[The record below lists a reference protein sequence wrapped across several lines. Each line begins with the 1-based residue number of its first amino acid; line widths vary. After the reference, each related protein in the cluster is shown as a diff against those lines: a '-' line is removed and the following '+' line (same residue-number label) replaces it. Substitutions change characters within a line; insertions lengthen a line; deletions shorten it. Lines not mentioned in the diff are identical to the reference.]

1 MGRWAGALGGAAV
14 AAAAVLALGMSG
26 RAVAQAPAA
35 APAPPPCTPTA
46 DLKLICGLKGAPED
60 LVRAPDSDWLIASGY
75 VPNSGEGGITLI
87 DSVSKLAQRAALGG
101 AKPRAPYTDCD
112 GPPDAAHLST
122 HGLNLKRTGRGKGLL
137 YAVGHGG
144 REAIEVYDVAAGGK
158 DLPRLT
164 WIGCIRPGAGAS
176 MNSVAPFA
184 DGRVAYTDFLHAPG
198 TFRDML
204 AGKVTGAAYVWA
216 PGKGAVKVEGSDL
229 AGPNGIEVTP
239 DGRWLFVA
247 VTGTNE
253 VLRFDLKTPGA
264 AAAHIKPGLR
274 TDNLRWA
281 DGKLL
286 LAGPDMSACTP
297 GDRTCRGRLVV
308 SALDPKTLK
317 VGLVMAVMSEP
328 AFPAL
333 SVGLIAH
340 GEMWLGTPQGDR
352 VAYRPLKP

>member
-1 MGRWAGALGGAAV
+1 MGRWWAGAWLAAG
-14 AAAAVLALGMSG
+14 LALGVG
-26 RAVAQAPAA
+26 GQAAAQTQAPA
-35 APAPPPCTPTA
+35 APPPCTPTA
-46 DLKLICGLKGAPED
+46 DLKFICGLKGAPED
-60 LVRAPDSDWLIASGY
+60 LVRAPDSDWIIASGY
-75 VPNSGEGGITLI
+75 VPNNGEGGITLI
-87 DSVSKLAQRAALGG
+87 DPVSHLAQRAALGG
-101 AKPRAPYTDCD
+101 AKPRAPYADCD

-137 YAVGHGG
+137 FAVAHGG
-144 REAIEVYDVAAGGK
+144 REAIEVYDVTAGGK

-164 WIGCIRPGAGAS
+164 WVGCIRPAAGSS

-184 DGRVAYTDFLHAPG
+184 DGRVAYTDFLHQPA

-204 AGKVTGAAYVWA
+204 SGKVTGAVYVWT
-216 PGKGAVKVEGSDL
+216 PGKGAAKVEGSDL
-229 AGPNGIEVTP
+229 PGPNGIEVTP
-239 DGRWLFVA
+239 DMRWLVVA
-247 VTGTNE
+247 VTGTSE
-253 VLRFDLKTPGA
+253 VVRFDLKTPA
-264 AAAHIKPGLR
+264 AAPEHIKPGLR
-274 TDNLRWA
+274 TDNLRWGP

-286 LAGPDMSACTP
+286 MAGPDMSACAP

-317 VGLVMAVMSEP
+317 WALVTAVMSEP

-340 GEMWLGTPQGDR
+340 DEMWLGTPQGER